1 MDHKSTITE
10 EPARAGP
17 WSDLQVVGPPK
28 EPFSRAPWPPLL
40 IAAVLIGLY
49 AWQVYSG
56 DAAACTAGDPA
67 AACVR
72 FAFSPDQLD
81 AGRWQGLFTALFM
94 HGSWGHVLF
103 NSIFAVAFGS
113 AVAQLFGR
121 TVGGV
126 TAFFVFFLICGL
138 VGNLG
143 YALVHPHG
151 TVAVIGASG
160 GIAGFMGAASRLLD
174 RRRGGGG
181 FAGLAP
187 FNSRTVVAMA
197 AAWVVLNL
205 MVGVFGLN
213 IGFGAAGQPIA
224 WEAHVFGYAAGLF
237 LIGPFTRLLAIGR
250 SPTAGDGAAK
260 D

>member
-10 EPARAGP
+10 EPAPAGP
-17 WSDLQVVGPPK
+17 WSDLKLNLPPK
-28 EPFSRAPWPPLL
+28 EPLSRAPWPPLL
-40 IAAVLIGLY
+40 IAALLIGLY

-72 FAFSPDQLD
+72 YAFSPDQLD

-113 AVAQLFGR
+113 AVSQLFGGTFR
-121 TVGGV
+121 GV
-126 TAFFVFFLICGL
+126 VAFFVFFLICGL

-151 TVAVIGASG
+151 TVPVIGASG

-174 RRRGGGG
+174 RRRAGGG

-187 FNSRTVVAMA
+187 FTSRTVVAMA

-205 MVGVFGLN
+205 VVGVFGIN

-237 LIGPFTRLLAIGR
+237 LIGPFARLLATR
-250 SPTAGDGAAK
+250 RRHAPGDDAA
-260 D
+260 DA